1 MITSAVEWLVA
12 KLEKGQHIQKNYL
25 SLKYIE
31 DAKKLEELLKGKA
44 IEDMVASLP
53 KTKQDHECTS

>member
-12 KLEKGQHIQKNYL
+12 KLDKGQHIQKNYL

-31 DAKKLEELLKGKA
+31 DAKNLEKLLQGKA
-44 IEDMVASLP
+44 VEDFVKALP
-53 KTKQDHECTS
+53 KTKPEK